1 MSFFYE
7 ERLSD
12 SPFVQT
18 IWHTWTERNGCYLA
32 SADGSWDLLISR
44 QDATTNVLLCGPTTK
59 ATPVYYTEGIECL
72 GIRFQLG
79 TYMPHLP
86 TNHLLDAGTMLY
98 EGASTSFW
106 LGDSLWQFPDYEN
119 ADTFVDRLVRADLL
133 ARDPVVDAVLQGHL
147 PDLSPRSVQRH
158 FLRTIGLPQ
167 RSLRSIER
175 AQQAALL
182 LQQGVSIQDTVF
194 QAGYVDQAHLT
205 KSVKRLTGQTP
216 AQIAWMR
223 KSEEL
228 SSRYKTMHRSVS

>member
-1 MSFFYE
+1 MSFLYE

-18 IWHTWTERNGCYLA
+18 IWHTWTECHGCYLA
-32 SADGSWDLLISR
+32 SADGSWDLLIR
-44 QDATTNVLLCGPTTK
+44 QDATTTVLLCGPTTK
-59 ATPVYYTEGIECL
+59 ATPVSYAEGVECL

-79 TYMPHLP
+79 TCLPHLP
-86 TNHLLDAGTMLY
+86 TNQLLDAGTMLY
-98 EGASTSFW
+98 EGTSPSFW
-106 LGDSLWQFPDYEN
+106 LGDSSFQFPDYEN
-119 ADTFVDRLVRADLL
+119 ADTFVDQLVRADLL
-133 ARDPVVDAVLQGHL
+133 VRDPVVDAVLQGHL